1 LVEHATENRS
11 VGGSI
16 PPLGTIPEQIC
27 EPLAWVG
34 ELPLSALD
42 GWRRSASPIP
52 APLFDRADGWLF
64 LEKVSLICWSGMGLV
79 FPGITLLPAS
89 LIF

>member
-1 LVEHATENRS
+1 
-11 VGGSI
+11 
-16 PPLGTIPEQIC
+16 
-27 EPLAWVG
+27 
-34 ELPLSALD
+34 
-42 GWRRSASPIP
+42 
-52 APLFDRADGWLF
+52 LFDRADGWLF